1 MRNTTSQIDLLLSK
15 RTEDLG
21 NVFFG
26 LALTAFGTGECATEV
41 EGECVD
47 TDALV
52 AGHDTKQNATPAP
65 FRCRCRVRLSVG
77 LSPSIAE

>member
-1 MRNTTSQIDLLLSK
+1 MRYKTAPIGLSLSQHAEYCRNIY
-15 RTEDLG
+15 
-21 NVFFG
+21 FG